1 MQVLEDADDESNA
14 VEFRNSQ
21 KATRF
26 EPEEFSVN
34 VSGTD
39 RPFGVD
45 TTNPNA
51 SKLGLPNL
59 LPAIGE
65 SGEDSFYD
73 YNSGSRSSPFDK
85 IKQKDQEK
93 KGHLL
98 KEKPLGPQF
107 VLQQS
112 PTNEEQMM
120 AATHTTAQASV
131 WTQQVVELPPIFQ
144 QKKIKHIVFE
154 SDDDDLSEEEKRRES
169 NPR

>member
-1 MQVLEDADDESNA
+1 MPIPVMQVLEDADDESNA

-65 SGEDSFYD
+65 SGEGNFYD
-73 YNSGSRSSPFDK
+73 YNSFLAYIELIQLQMSIIITLKSV
-85 IKQKDQEK
+85 IVVLV
-93 KGHLL
+93 GHFS
-98 KEKPLGPQF
+98 K
-107 VLQQS
+107 
-112 PTNEEQMM
+112 
-120 AATHTTAQASV
+120 
-131 WTQQVVELPPIFQ
+131 
-144 QKKIKHIVFE
+144 
-154 SDDDDLSEEEKRRES
+154 LSIRL
-169 NPR
+169 NYC